1 LEILMK
7 ITRNDTIEFAALY
20 QERFSVSLSKEQ
32 ARSSKLELLVK
43 QVELVYQPIT
53 IEQLNEERQI
63 NSLPAID
70 FETANRV

>member
-1 LEILMK
+1 MK

-32 ARSSKLELLVK
+32 ARSKLELLVK

>member
-1 LEILMK
+1 MK

-20 QERFSVSLSKEQ
+20 KERFSVLLSKEQ
-32 ARSSKLELLVK
+32 ARSKLELLVK

-53 IEQLNEERQI
+53 IEQLNTERQL
-63 NSLPAID
+63 NGLPAID

>member
-1 LEILMK
+1 MK

-32 ARSSKLELLVK
+32 ARSKLELLVK

-63 NSLPAID
+63 NSLPVID